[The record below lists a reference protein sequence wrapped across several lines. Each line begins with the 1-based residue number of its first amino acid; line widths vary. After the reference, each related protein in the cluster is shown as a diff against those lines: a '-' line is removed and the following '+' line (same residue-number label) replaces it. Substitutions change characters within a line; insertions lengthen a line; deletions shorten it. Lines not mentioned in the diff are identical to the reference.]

1 MVADLPILHHLV
13 FEVAGTVMV
22 FEGPQY
28 SQFECDSNMQSLM
41 IKVYGEEMR
50 CTQVGR
56 AVGRRTL
63 GRPKCSWED
72 NIKIDLP
79 DVGWRGM
86 GWFDL
91 AQDRDRWR
99 ALVIWLMN
107 LWVP

>member
-1 MVADLPILHHLV
+1 M
-13 FEVAGTVMV
+13 
-22 FEGPQY
+22 
-28 SQFECDSNMQSLM
+28 
-41 IKVYGEEMR
+41 KVYGEEMR

-86 GWFDL
+86 DWIDL

-99 ALVIWLMN
+99 ALVIWLIN
-107 LWVP
+107 LWVLDSWFRVSWIMGFIFKLDNTYWF